1 MISNPKGPPLGPG
14 MYILS
19 VDCHIRGVCHAM
31 VFLSPCWSTDH
42 SGGGKRQS
50 GGKREELQTQ
60 LVDREKEVKSLQA
73 KLEASHKEVCLQY

>member
-1 MISNPKGPPLGPG
+1 MI
-14 MYILS
+14 
-19 VDCHIRGVCHAM
+19 
-31 VFLSPCWSTDH
+31 FLFHWI

-73 KLEASHKEVCLQY
+73 KLEASHKEVCLFKILYNGWWC